1 MNAKRR
7 IEELRDLLNRA
18 NRAYAGAEPFMAD
31 SEYDQRLAELGD
43 LERQHPEL
51 DDPDSPTR
59 RLWEEPVA
67 GFKTVAHELP
77 MLSVD
82 NTYSNEE
89 VVAWARRT
97 WQEIDPGY
105 LLAKRNRDAM
115 VDGGTGAGES
125 GSLFADGGAP
135 STKKAREE
143 AGRAVIAEALAKGE
157 KAGFPFPTVVDPKV
171 DGVALSLRY
180 EQGALVR
187 AVTRGD
193 GQHGDDITP
202 NARAIR
208 SIPLTLENTRAI
220 PGVLEIRGEAYLPIE
235 TFEKINEKREA
246 EGEEPFMNPR
256 NACSGTLKT
265 LDPKIVRDRGVAFI
279 AHGLGVLEPQAS
291 ITTYTAFL
299 ETLRQAGVPVSP
311 DAAPCRNASEILA
324 AIEKIHADAS
334 KHAYPI
340 DGAVVR
346 VDRFA
351 DQRRLGH
358 TSKSPRWCIAYKYPA
373 ERKPTKLLSVEF
385 QVGKTGRITPR
396 ATMAPVLLAGTT
408 VTHATLHNMGE
419 IRRKDLRLGD
429 TVIVEKAGE
438 IIPQVIEPVL
448 SERAKGAKKIKAP
461 DACPACGGPIEIE
474 PDTLETEG
482 RTDSTEETGRR
493 CINPE
498 CPAQI
503 REKLIWFAQRRQ
515 MDIDGLG
522 EKTIDLIRDES
533 DIPLERFADVFRL
546 HEHKDALL
554 GLDRMGEKKADN
566 LLAGIE
572 AAKGRGMSRT
582 LASLGIRHI
591 GAANA
596 RLLAMRFN
604 DLDSLSAAS
613 IEELETIEGFG
624 PVRARVLHDYLRSEA
639 GRQTFASLA
648 ELGVDLRSKEAGGG
662 AVRDSTFAGKS
673 VVLTGTLGH
682 FKREDLKAILQ
693 GLGARVTGT
702 VSAKTDLLIAGV
714 EAGSN
719 LARAAELG
727 VEVWDEAALLRALP
741 EDAQP

>member
-7 IEELRDLLNRA
+7 IGELRDLLNRA

-31 SEYDQRLAELGD
+31 SEYDQRLDELRG
-43 LERQHPEL
+43 LERLHPEL
-51 DDPDSPTR
+51 DDPNSPTK
-59 RLWEEPVA
+59 RLWEEPVE
-67 GFKTVAHELP
+67 GFQSVEHELP

-82 NTYSNEE
+82 NTYSDAE
-89 VVAWARRT
+89 VIAWAKRT

-105 LLAKRNRDAM
+105 RKAQQRRDAM
-115 VDGGTGAGES
+115 LEGETGAGGG
-125 GSLFADGGAP
+125 GSLFADGGTP
-135 STKKAREE
+135 GTKKARDD
-143 AGRAVIAEALAKGE
+143 AGRAVIAEAQAKGE

-180 EQGALVR
+180 EQGGLVR

-193 GQHGDDITP
+193 GRRGDDITP

-208 SIPLTLENTRAI
+208 SIPLTLDHTGAI

-246 EGEEPFMNPR
+246 EGEPPFMNPR

-265 LDPKIVRDRGVAFI
+265 LDPRIVRDRGVAFI
-279 AHGLGVLEPQAS
+279 AHGLGVIDPQSS
-291 ITTYTAFL
+291 IETYTAFL
-299 ETLRQAGVPVSP
+299 ETLRNAGVPVSSE
-311 DAAPCRNASEILA
+311 ATPCRDVEGILA
-324 AIEKIHADAS
+324 AIKKIHADVS

-340 DGAVVR
+340 DGAVIR
-346 VDRFA
+346 VDRLA
-351 DQRRLGH
+351 DQRRLGS
-358 TSKSPRWCIAYKYPA
+358 TSKSPRWCIAFKYPA
-373 ERKPTKLLSVEF
+373 ERKPTRLLSVEF

-396 ATMAPVLLAGTT
+396 ATMEPVLLAGTT

-448 SERAKGAKKIKAP
+448 EKRGRGAKRITAP
-461 DACPACGGPIEIE
+461 GACPACGGPIEIE
-474 PDTLETEG
+474 PEWLESEG
-482 RTDSTEETGRR
+482 LTDSTEETGRR

-503 REKLIWFAQRRQ
+503 REKLVWFAQRRQ

-533 DIPLERFADVFRL
+533 AIPLERFADVFRL
-546 HEHKDALL
+546 HEHRDALL
-554 GLDRMGEKKADN
+554 ELDRMGEKKADN

-572 AAKGRGMSRT
+572 AAKGRGLSRT

-596 RLLAMRFN
+596 RLLAMRFK
-604 DLDSLSAAS
+604 DLDSLCAAS
-613 IEELETIEGFG
+613 IEDLETIEGFG

-639 GRQTFASLA
+639 GRSTFASLA
-648 ELGVDLRSKEAGGG
+648 AQGVDLRSSEAGGG
-662 AVRDSTFAGKS
+662 APRDSPFAGKS
-673 VVLTGTLGH
+673 VALTGTLVR

-693 GLGARVTGT
+693 DLGARVTGT
-702 VSAKTDLLIAGV
+702 VSAKTDLLIAGE
-714 EAGSN
+714 EAGSK
-719 LARAAELG
+719 LARAADLG
-727 VEVWDEAALLRALP
+727 VEVWDEQTLLRALP
-741 EDAQP
+741 GGFQT